1 MSDLHRTVSA
11 NGYSFAYVE
20 AGGGSPLV
28 FLHGSLMDYRYWTN
42 EVAYFAQGFRVIAP
56 SRRHH
61 WPTPPIGSFRYEAA
75 DQTDDM
81 IAFIEALKL
90 GAVHLVGHSYGG
102 YIAARIACLRPDLL
116 SSLILIEPGGP
127 IEGQD
132 PGRSRIEDHMHG
144 ADLVRQGQAEAG
156 VSYFLDT
163 VCFEPKWEDGS
174 EDYKAMTLT
183 NALTITEQVK
193 EIRPTLLADDL
204 SRVSVPTLLM
214 IGARSV
220 SPFPETIARIK
231 ELVLHAHYASVPDAS
246 HLINVDNEAAFRET
260 LAGFLDGV

>member
-1 MSDLHRTVSA
+1 MSDLHRTVTA

-20 AGGGSPLV
+20 AGDGPPLV
-28 FLHGSLMDYRYWTN
+28 FLHGSLMDYRYWKN
-42 EVAYFAQGFRVIAP
+42 EVTYFAQGFRAIAP

-61 WPTPPIGSFRYEAA
+61 WPTPPVGPFRYEGA

-127 IEGQD
+127 IEAQD
-132 PGRSRIEDHMHG
+132 PGRSRIEDHKHG
-144 ADLVRQGQAEAG
+144 ADLVRQGQAKAG
-156 VSYFLDT
+156 IAHFLDT

-183 NALTITEQVK
+183 NARTITEQVK
-193 EIRPTLLADDL
+193 EIRPTLLAKDL
-204 SRVSVPTLLM
+204 SRVCVPTLLM

-220 SPFPETIARIK
+220 SPFPETLARIK
-231 ELVLHAHYASVPDAS
+231 ELIPHAHHVSVPNAS
-246 HLINVDNEAAFRET
+246 HLINVDNESAFLET
-260 LAGFLDGV
+260 LADFLDGV